1 MANRQGKFILGLVLV
16 FLLGVGGPVA
26 GQTTKTFTG
35 KIVEI
40 AKGTE
45 LDIAKTEVF
54 YTVKLEE
61 HPKFKFRLTP
71 EDAVKFGIIDKTGPT
86 GVVTPK
92 MSKGLGW
99 KVKLTCNA
107 SSTGEL
113 KAPVYKV
120 ISVERLEN

>member
-1 MANRQGKFILGLVLV
+1 MVIRNSKMILGLVLV

-35 KIVEI
+35 KINAI
-40 AKGTE
+40 DKGTE
-45 LDIAKTEVF
+45 LDIAKTAVF
-54 YTVKLEE
+54 YTIRLEE
-61 HPKFKFRLTP
+61 HPKIKFRLTP
-71 EDAVKFGIIDKTGPT
+71 EDAVKFGIIDSAGPT

-99 KVKLTCNA
+99 KVKLTCDA
-107 SSTGEL
+107 SSFGEL
-113 KAPVYKV
+113 KAPTYKV

>member
-1 MANRQGKFILGLVLV
+1 MRRGKFILGVVLV
-16 FLLGVGGPVA
+16 VLLGAGAPVA

-35 KIVEI
+35 KIIEI

-54 YTVKLEE
+54 YLVRLEE
-61 HPKFKFRLTP
+61 HPKIKFRLTP
-71 EDAVKFGIIDKTGPT
+71 EDAVKFGVIDQAGPT

-107 SSTGEL
+107 NKFGEL
-113 KAPVYKV
+113 NAPVYKV